1 METSGQRIV
10 SQLCNRQFY
19 DLLNSKKRF
28 RVLQGG
34 SRSGKTY
41 AICQYIIYLL
51 TSSKKPLVIS
61 IIRKT
66 LPALKG
72 SIQRDFLHIL
82 EQVNMYWSGIHN
94 KAENTFRYKKHLV
107 EFISVDQPIKI
118 RGRKRDIAIL
128 NEANE
133 LWLED
138 FRQINMRSECV
149 IMDYNPSDPM
159 HWIYDEIL
167 PREDCDMWISTYKD
181 NKFLSDDLVR
191 ELERL
196 KDRDPDYWRV
206 YGLGEKAY
214 FSDRQIFNNWNFI
227 DEMDFPEFDDPII
240 GIDFGFSVSKT
251 AIVLL
256 QKFNDKIYIKEL
268 CYKLGMTNQDIA
280 DFMYANKLN
289 DILAYYDSAEV
300 KSGEELKRC
309 GLIVKP
315 SIKGQGSVNAGIS
328 LLKEHDIFVS
338 KSSKN
343 IMMEYNSY
351 MWDQTKDGTIINKAV
366 PKNDHLCDAIRY
378 CVFSH
383 YKRQAKF
390 FVL

>member
-227 DEMDFPEFDDPII
+227 DEIDFPEFDDPII

-280 DFMYANKLN
+280 DFMYVVTQEKKGVSQLV
-289 DILAYYDSAEV
+289 SV
-300 KSGEELKRC
+300 KF
-309 GLIVKP
+309 
-315 SIKGQGSVNAGIS
+315 
-328 LLKEHDIFVS
+328 H
-338 KSSKN
+338 
-343 IMMEYNSY
+343 
-351 MWDQTKDGTIINKAV
+351 
-366 PKNDHLCDAIRY
+366 
-378 CVFSH
+378 
-383 YKRQAKF
+383 
-390 FVL
+390 